1 MLRIF
6 VLNPHRSIDIFGG
19 RVFYM
24 YIYGFSICIY
34 MMFYIIVI
42 WPIHHYSVILLII
55 KSYSASVRN
64 LSNHVNL
71 VSYVFQFIATI
82 VFTRTG
88 IKAKFKY
95 EEKR

>member
-1 MLRIF
+1 MMREILHGEVRDVLRIF

-55 KSYSASVRN
+55 KSFSFRG
-64 LSNHVNL
+64 
-71 VSYVFQFIATI
+71 
-82 VFTRTG
+82 R
-88 IKAKFKY
+88 K
-95 EEKR
+95 